1 MCFLDLELPH
11 FGTQAVSAGSTL
23 QLEAPQAPSWPGPRL
38 LSLHP
43 CRFDQSFVPFSV
55 WSRSEEQLSRV
66 WGTLEVGSGSRLP
79 GVAITMHHRQG
90 RGSPQS
96 GTVSLWG
103 LGVGSIPGMPPVSD
117 AAGVPAHG
125 HVTPASVLMCPLLQ
139 GHLPLVESPP
149 APGHFILGP

>member
-66 WGTLEVGSGSRLP
+66 WGTLEVGSGPLGFLGLP
-79 GVAITMHHRQG
+79 SQCTTDRGGALLSQGPFPSGVLEWGPSQVCLQFPML
-90 RGSPQS
+90 P
-96 GTVSLWG
+96 VSL
-103 LGVGSIPGMPPVSD
+103 LMATSLQPLSLC
-117 AAGVPAHG
+117 
-125 HVTPASVLMCPLLQ
+125 VLFYKGTCHWLKA
-139 GHLPLVESPP
+139 HLPQVISS
-149 APGHFILGP
+149 